1 MRSRR
6 VYILLVAVVSVLMST
21 SAQAQ
26 SVRRDSADFE
36 LGRTIEILANMMREF
51 DMNYVERVS
60 PDKLLSAAVMGI
72 TKATDPYSHYLS
84 EKDMAEFDILTTGKY
99 GGVGSTIRK
108 SGDYIIF
115 AEPYK
120 GSPADEAGI
129 KSGDKIIAI
138 NGKSMKGE
146 SVDVIS
152 DNLKG
157 DPETDVEVTLE
168 RFYDSKVE
176 SVTIRRRRISIPSVT
191 YSGIV
196 RDGVGYIAHND
207 FIRGSYE
214 EVRRAL
220 EQLQSKA
227 EGGLK
232 GLVLDY
238 RSNGGGVM
246 REAIDIASLF
256 VDSGERIVSIMGRD
270 SSSLRHFTTQ
280 YSPIARDLPIVIL
293 VNSSSASASEI
304 LAGSLQDMDRAVVMG
319 QRTYGKGLV
328 QSTSY
333 VGYNAYL
340 KYTTEKYYIPSGRC
354 IQAHDYSSRKSDG
367 SIGSVPDSL
376 IREFSTRGGRKV
388 YDGGGI
394 VPDVKLEPQ
403 YFSRFAITLLSQG
416 YVYEW
421 IDKYVREHYN
431 DTIDHR
437 SFKLSEE
444 SYADFVD
451 FIADKDVE
459 YESESRR
466 ALKALEEA
474 LEKDLY
480 DEALQDDLKRF
491 EELIKDD
498 KLSNMQTY
506 RKEIE
511 DILVAEI
518 ITRFAYNEGAMEN
531 SALKD
536 ETVSKA
542 IDLILNAEEYSRI
555 LREQNLSMH

>member
-1 MRSRR
+1 M
-6 VYILLVAVVSVLMST
+6 
-21 SAQAQ
+21 
-26 SVRRDSADFE
+26 
-36 LGRTIEILANMMREF
+36 
-51 DMNYVERVS
+51 
-60 PDKLLSAAVMGI
+60 
-72 TKATDPYSHYLS
+72 
-84 EKDMAEFDILTTGKY
+84 
-99 GGVGSTIRK
+99 
-108 SGDYIIF
+108 
-115 AEPYK
+115 
-120 GSPADEAGI
+120 
-129 KSGDKIIAI
+129 
-138 NGKSMKGE
+138 
-146 SVDVIS
+146 
-152 DNLKG
+152 
-157 DPETDVEVTLE
+157 
-168 RFYDSKVE
+168 
-176 SVTIRRRRISIPSVT
+176 
-191 YSGIV
+191 
-196 RDGVGYIAHND
+196 
-207 FIRGSYE
+207 
-214 EVRRAL
+214 
-220 EQLQSKA
+220 
-227 EGGLK
+227 
-232 GLVLDY
+232 
-238 RSNGGGVM
+238 
-246 REAIDIASLF
+246 
-256 VDSGERIVSIMGRD
+256 
-270 SSSLRHFTTQ
+270 
-280 YSPIARDLPIVIL
+280 
-293 VNSSSASASEI
+293 
-304 LAGSLQDMDRAVVMG
+304 
-319 QRTYGKGLV
+319 
-328 QSTSY
+328 
-333 VGYNAYL
+333 
-340 KYTTEKYYIPSGRC
+340 
-354 IQAHDYSSRKSDG
+354 
-367 SIGSVPDSL
+367 
-376 IREFSTRGGRKV
+376 
-388 YDGGGI
+388 
-394 VPDVKLEPQ
+394 KLEPQ

-431 DTIDHR
+431 DTIDPR